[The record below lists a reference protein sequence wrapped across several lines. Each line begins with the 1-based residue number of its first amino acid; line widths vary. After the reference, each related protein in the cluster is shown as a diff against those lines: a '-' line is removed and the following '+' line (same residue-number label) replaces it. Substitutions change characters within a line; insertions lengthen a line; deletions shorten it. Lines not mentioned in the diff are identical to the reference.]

1 MRGLALLLSLALGLL
16 AGCGPADAEM
26 IGDVGAPEASGKP
39 TVGQYELRGVRY
51 DYHASVIGLANGF
64 PIVHYRVPG
73 MARVGSDL
81 GFYLTPALVSG
92 RNTAGYGGAPF
103 VRRSGREVYAGAVRF
118 EMWVQGPDG
127 REVPGTRR
135 GVASS
140 DSAFAAWEAELQARW
155 PAWLA
160 MEDSLFAADPAQA
173 DAVSAEL
180 EASAEA
186 AFVGRGPALRA
197 AWAWSQ
203 ANPVIVQT
211 SFVRPPENSAP
222 KASGGSSASGARGPG
237 ARSSDGQPSFDEVFR
252 EAPVIGGT
260 PADSARLRD
269 YAVRLREFMVV
280 RDTAAAWDAFSF
292 ALMREYEAGGG
303 ARGVGMD
310 SVAYASEAREYLV
323 MEELDPFEAEDVELR
338 SWSGGRVWELY
349 RDGARGLLQEGGG
362 IFRPI
367 FVGEGPGG
375 ELQVVWA
382 NL

>member
-1 MRGLALLLSLALGLL
+1 MRALALLLAAALAPL
-16 AGCGPADAEM
+16 AGCGPADA
-26 IGDVGAPEASGKP
+26 GSTGADAPEASGAP
-39 TVGQYELRGVRY
+39 GQYELRGFNVEH
-51 DYHASVIGLANGF
+51 HASEIGLANGF
-64 PIVHYRVPG
+64 PIVHYRTPA
-73 MARVGSDL
+73 MARSGSGL
-81 GFYLTPALVSG
+81 GFHLTPALVSG

-203 ANPVIVQT
+203 ANPVIVET
-211 SFVRPPENSAP
+211 SFVRPPEAAP
-222 KASGGSSASGARGPG
+222 ETSGARGSAGQPG
-237 ARSSDGQPSFDEVFR
+237 DGQPSFDEVFR
-252 EAPVIGGT
+252 EAPVIGARPRTRRGCATT
-260 PADSARLRD
+260 PC
-269 YAVRLREFMVV
+269 
-280 RDTAAAWDAFSF
+280 AF
-292 ALMREYEAGGG
+292 
-303 ARGVGMD
+303 
-310 SVAYASEAREYLV
+310 
-323 MEELDPFEAEDVELR
+323 
-338 SWSGGRVWELY
+338 
-349 RDGARGLLQEGGG
+349 
-362 IFRPI
+362 
-367 FVGEGPGG
+367 
-375 ELQVVWA
+375 
-382 NL
+382 